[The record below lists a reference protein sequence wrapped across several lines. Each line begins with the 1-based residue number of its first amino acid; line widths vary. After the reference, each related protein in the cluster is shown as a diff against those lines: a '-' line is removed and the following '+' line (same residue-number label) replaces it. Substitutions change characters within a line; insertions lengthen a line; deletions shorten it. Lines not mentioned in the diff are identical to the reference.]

1 MRGSHAPNVSLM
13 EPAARNAQN
22 ATVRVCLALCAVRGS
37 AHIIS
42 PSIRGAGSGRT
53 SFTIAGM
60 TMRARLAA
68 WRYRLNLYS
77 RRRWTDA
84 SLQEVETGI
93 MFSAVIL
100 GIVALLIVLGRNG

>member
-22 ATVRVCLALCAVRGS
+22 VTVRVCLVLRAVRGS

-42 PSIRGAGSGRT
+42 PSICGAGSGRT

-68 WRYRLNLYS
+68 WRYRIELYT
-77 RRRWTDA
+77 RRRW
-84 SLQEVETGI
+84 SEPELHEVELAVMG
-93 MFSAVIL
+93 SAVLVGIL
-100 GIVALLIVLGRNG
+100 ALLLVLGRLG